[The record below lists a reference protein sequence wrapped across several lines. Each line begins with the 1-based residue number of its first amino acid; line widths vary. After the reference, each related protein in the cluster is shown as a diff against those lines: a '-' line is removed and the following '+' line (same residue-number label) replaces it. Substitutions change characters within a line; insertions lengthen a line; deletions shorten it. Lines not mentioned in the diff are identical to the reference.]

1 MTHPFNADSFM
12 KFSNF
17 GQKFTHRSGIL
28 QLMDDLGQ
36 AMSGNSDMLML
47 GGGNPGHIPEVQA
60 VFRQRMEQ
68 ILEQPDTFEKLI
80 GNYDPPQGDQAF
92 LIALADLLRETF
104 DWDITSENMALT
116 LGSQSSFF
124 VLFNLFAGEFPN
136 GKKKKIL
143 FPLAP
148 EYIGYSDLGLSDDF
162 FIAQRPSIEHID
174 DHTFK
179 YHVDFE
185 ALKIT
190 DETGAICVSRPTNP
204 TGNVLTDEEIQHLV
218 SLSEQHQIPLI
229 IDNAYG
235 LPFPNIIFTDAEPV
249 WCDHTILC
257 MSLSKLGL
265 PGTRT
270 GIVIANPEI
279 INAIT
284 GYNAIFNLATSGL
297 GSQLAIEMVKTGEII
312 SLSKDLITPYYQKKA
327 DQAINWLS
335 ESLQGYDYH
344 LHKAEGALFL
354 WLWLRNL
361 PISSE
366 ELYDRLKDRGVLVV
380 SGHYFFPGLED
391 DWQHKHECIRITYSQ
406 DDKTVKNGLEI
417 IAAEIRRAYDDV

>member
-1 MTHPFNADSFM
+1 MN
-12 KFSNF
+12 FSNF
-17 GQKFTHRSGIL
+17 GQKFTDKSGIL

-47 GGGNPGHIPEVQA
+47 GGGNPGHIPEVQK
-60 VFRQRMEQ
+60 VFRQRMKQ
-68 ILEQPDTFEKLI
+68 ILDDQNTFEKLI

-92 LIALADLLRETF
+92 TTALADLLRETF
-104 DWDITSENMALT
+104 DWDIKPENIALT

-124 VLFNLFAGEFPN
+124 ILFNLFAGELPN

-174 DHTFK
+174 EHTFK

-185 ALKIT
+185 ALEIT
-190 DETGAICVSRPTNP
+190 DEIGAICVSRPTNP
-204 TGNVLTDEEIQHLV
+204 TGNVLTDEEIDHLV

-235 LPFPNIIFTDAEPV
+235 LPFPNIIFTEAEPV
-249 WCDHTILC
+249 WSDNTILC

-270 GIVIANPEI
+270 GIVIANTEVI
-279 INAIT
+279 EAIT
-284 GYNAIFNLATSGL
+284 GSNAIFNLATSGF
-297 GSQLAIEMVKTGEII
+297 GPQLALELVKSGEII
-312 SLSKDLITPYYQKKA
+312 PLSKNLITPYYQQKA
-327 DQAINWLS
+327 EQAINWLS
-335 ESLQGYDYH
+335 ESLQGYDFH

-354 WLWLRNL
+354 WLWLRDL
-361 PISSE
+361 PITNE
-366 ELYDRLKDRGVLVV
+366 VLYKRIKDRGVLVV

-406 DDKTVKNGLEI
+406 DDETVKNGLAI
-417 IAAEIRRAYDDV
+417 IAEEVKRAYDSV

>member
-1 MTHPFNADSFM
+1 MN
-12 KFSNF
+12 FSNF
-17 GQKFTHRSGIL
+17 GRKFTNKSGIL

-47 GGGNPGHIPEVQA
+47 GGGNPGHIPEVQK

-68 ILEQPDTFEKLI
+68 ILDDQNTFEKLI

-92 LIALADLLRETF
+92 TTALADLLRETF
-104 DWDITSENMALT
+104 DWDIKPENIALT

-124 VLFNLFAGEFPN
+124 ILFNLFAGEFPN

-148 EYIGYSDLGLSDDF
+148 EYIGYSDLGLSDNF

-174 DHTFK
+174 NHTFK
-179 YHVDFE
+179 YHVDFD
-185 ALKIT
+185 ALEIT
-190 DETGAICVSRPTNP
+190 DEIGAICVSRPTNP
-204 TGNVLTDEEIQHLV
+204 TGNVLTNEEIDHLV

-235 LPFPNIIFTDAEPV
+235 LPFPNIIFTEAEPV
-249 WCDHTILC
+249 WNDNTILC

-270 GIVIANPEI
+270 GIVIANTEVI
-279 INAIT
+279 EAIT
-284 GYNAIFNLATSGL
+284 GSNAIFNLATSGF
-297 GSQLAIEMVKTGEII
+297 GPQLALDMVKSGEVI
-312 SLSKDLITPYYQKKA
+312 SLSKNLITPYYQQKA
-327 DQAINWLS
+327 EQAISWLS
-335 ESLQGYDYH
+335 ESLQGYDFH

-354 WLWLRNL
+354 WLWLRDL
-361 PISSE
+361 PITNE
-366 ELYDRLKDRGVLVV
+366 DLYERIKERGVLVV

-406 DDKTVKNGLEI
+406 DDETVKNGLAI
-417 IAAEIRRAYDDV
+417 IAEEVKRAYDDL